1 MQDDSARQSD
11 QPPVAIIGPG
21 RVGSALGILAAK
33 AGWPVVAVG
42 ARRLDRARAA
52 AEQIGPGVRAC
63 APAEAVA
70 SAGLVLI
77 TVTDGAIQDLCGQ
90 LAAAG
95 TLARGTV
102 VVHCCGALSSEVLAA
117 ARDRSGCYIASAH
130 PLQTFPTAA
139 AAVERLPGTFFFCEG
154 DRPAMEVIER
164 FIVAI
169 AGRAERISAVGPAS
183 KMLYHASAVMAC
195 NYLVTLIDAALEL
208 MGCVGID
215 RRTALAA
222 LAPLVRATVDNVI
235 TLGPEQALTGP
246 VSRADTETVG
256 GHLKALAGRCD
267 LHGVSELYRAA
278 GRQTVALALRKGTID
293 PPAAEAL
300 MKLLARPGEEP

>member
-11 QPPVAIIGPG
+11 RPPVAIIGPG

-70 SAGLVLI
+70 SAGLVLL
-77 TVTDGAIQDLCGQ
+77 TVTDGAIQD
-90 LAAAG
+90 AG

-117 ARDRSGCYIASAH
+117 ARDRSGCHIASAH

-154 DRPAMEVIER
+154 DQPAMEVIER

-169 AGRAERISAVGPAS
+169 AGRVERISAVGPAS

-222 LAPLVRATVDNVI
+222 LGPLVRATVDNVI
-235 TLGPEQALTGP
+235 ALGPEQALTGP
-246 VSRADTETVG
+246 VSRADGETVG
-256 GHLKALAGRCD
+256 GHLDALAGRCD
-267 LHGVSELYRAA
+267 LHGVSELYRVA

-300 MKLLARPGEEP
+300 MKLLAGPDEEP